1 MVWVPIHAIIPKGE
15 DYVWSKG
22 PEDFGHFAC
31 QAMLVELLELAIT
44 VVQAAHMLHAKLLT
58 GPTEFRRPHLPK
70 RPARGRMGI
79 TDLSRLPL
87 GHGHHHHFCT
97 SRRVFGQGATRTKRL
112 IIGMGIH
119 PEQS

>member
-15 DYVWSKG
+15 DHVWSKG
-22 PEDFGHFAC
+22 PEQFGHFAC
-31 QAMLVELLELAIT
+31 QAMLVEILELAIT

-58 GPTEFRRPHLPK
+58 GTAEFLRTHLPQ

-79 TDLSRLPL
+79 TDLPRLPL

-97 SRRVFGQGATRTKRL
+97 SRYVFGQGATRTKRL
-112 IIGMGIH
+112 IIRMGIH